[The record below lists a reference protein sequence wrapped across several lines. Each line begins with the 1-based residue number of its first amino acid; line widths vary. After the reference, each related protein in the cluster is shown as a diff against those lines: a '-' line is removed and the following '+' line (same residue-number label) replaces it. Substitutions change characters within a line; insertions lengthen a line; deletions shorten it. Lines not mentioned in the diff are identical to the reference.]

1 MDGRTGGGILPDMSG
16 PDRANAQ
23 AEFKTK
29 GFAPGKYFL
38 NATAGGGWLVK
49 SATMGGTDVLDA
61 PLEIR
66 DANIGGIVI
75 GLTDKLGQL
84 TGTITAA
91 DGDLSETTILL
102 FPANYRAWIDSG
114 MNPRRSRTARASRAG
129 AYTIASL
136 PAGDYLVAAID
147 RSSEG
152 DMQNPT
158 YVDLVSRVATRVT
171 IATEPVTLPLARV
184 RVGK

>member
-1 MDGRTGGGILPDMSG
+1 ML
-16 PDRANAQ
+16 
-23 AEFKTK
+23 
-29 GFAPGKYFL
+29 
-38 NATAGGGWLVK
+38 
-49 SATMGGTDVLDA
+49 GGTDVLDA

-66 DANIGGIVI
+66 DANVGGIVI
-75 GLTDKLGQL
+75 GFTDKLGQL
-84 TGTITAA
+84 TGTIAA
-91 DGDLSETTILL
+91 AEGDLAETTVLL
-102 FPANYRAWIDSG
+102 FPANYRAWIDGG

-152 DMQNPT
+152 DMQNPA
-158 YVDLVSRVATRVT
+158 YIELVSKAATRVT
-171 IATEPVTLPLARV
+171 IATESVTLPLTRV